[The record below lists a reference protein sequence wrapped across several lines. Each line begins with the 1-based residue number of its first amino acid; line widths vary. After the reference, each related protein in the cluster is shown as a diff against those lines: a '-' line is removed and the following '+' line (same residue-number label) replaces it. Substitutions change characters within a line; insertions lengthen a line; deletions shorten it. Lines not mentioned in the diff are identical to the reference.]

1 VAALAHRRGRG
12 DALSRGIGAV
22 DTRYSPIPFPKRTA
36 AQNDAW
42 IDLGTSEPPVK
53 RTSTP
58 AAAAGTLLVL
68 AALPAIAHHGTLI
81 SYDRDQ
87 QWTRDAVVTEFHYA
101 NPHPQLF
108 FDVTDGEGNVVH
120 WSAEMLPNPA
130 GLLRVGWTKVR
141 SLEALAPG
149 KTVKVTIAP
158 ARAGGTVGLLL
169 KVVNLEGA
177 EVVSDSVPYPQPANA
192 PQP

>member
-1 VAALAHRRGRG
+1 MSAPAVAAG
-12 DALSRGIGAV
+12 ALL
-22 DTRYSPIPFPKRTA
+22 T
-36 AQNDAW
+36 
-42 IDLGTSEPPVK
+42 
-53 RTSTP
+53 
-58 AAAAGTLLVL
+58 L
-68 AALPAIAHHGTLI
+68 AALPAAAHHGTLI

-108 FDVTDGEGNVVH
+108 FDVKDEQGNVVH

-141 SLEALAPG
+141 SVAALAPG
-149 KTVKVTIAP
+149 NTVKVTIAP

-169 KVVNLEGA
+169 KVVNPEGA
-177 EVVSDSVPYPQPANA
+177 EIVSDSVPYPQPATPA
-192 PQP
+192 QP